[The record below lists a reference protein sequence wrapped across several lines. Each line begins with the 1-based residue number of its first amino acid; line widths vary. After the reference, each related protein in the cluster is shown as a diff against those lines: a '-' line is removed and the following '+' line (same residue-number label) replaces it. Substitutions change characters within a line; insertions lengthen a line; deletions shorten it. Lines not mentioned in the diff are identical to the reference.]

1 MSGTFIKVNGEWRY
15 FPQDIKKNG
24 SWEDVTNA
32 WIKENG
38 AWTLYRTENV
48 PVEYLVVAGGGGGSS
63 NDAGYD
69 PAGGGGGAGGYLTNV
84 YGEDKPGTSTDG
96 GTTVT
101 ADTNWDPFTLTT
113 GAFYPIS
120 VGGGGARGDDSA
132 KGGYGGN
139 STFASIVSTGGGG
152 GGGVGANGNPGG
164 SGGGKG
170 SLSGTGTGSAT
181 GVSGQGRRGGRYSG
195 SDNQGAGG
203 GGAGQYPNTSSK
215 GGDGLYNNINGTST
229 PYAGGGGSYAGSGG
243 VGGGGNGG
251 TSGVGGNATANTGGG
266 GGGSG
271 NVRATGGGGK
281 TGGLGGSGVVIFRI
295 PSVYKANFDA
305 GIEFSSNRY
314 DVPNYAIYNVTSGI
328 GSFSIGY
335 FDEFYTENSLFTFG
349 WNNEGQLGDGTTT
362 SKSSLTQISGEWID
376 ITNGINF
383 TVGIKKD
390 GTLWAWGH
398 NNLGQLGTGTVNS
411 PGRSTTPLQ
420 IGTDTNWQSVKAGS
434 SSNADGHILALK
446 TNGTLWAWGNQ
457 NNGQL
462 GNGLSSGSIATPTR
476 IGEDT
481 DWASIS
487 AGDRSSA
494 AIKTNGD
501 LYMWGRNNRGQLGDG
516 TTTEKPTP
524 TRIGSGYKKVSCGK
538 IRSSTGYGYF
548 TVAIKTDG
556 TLWAWGDQTVG
567 QLGNGASSGNETT
580 PQQIGSDTD
589 WDKIATGG
597 GFTLAIKTNK
607 TLWGWGRNNDGQ
619 LGDGTKTERTTP
631 TQIGSGN
638 HWKDVDCGER
648 SALMITDGALWGTG
662 LNNEG
667 QISHLTT
674 DQPYPLQISSSL
686 ETAWKKV
693 SMGYRTSAVITGV

>member
-1 MSGTFIKVNGEWRY
+1 MSGTYIKVNGEWRLL
-15 FPQDIKKNG
+15 PQDIKKNG

-48 PVEYLVVAGGGGGSS
+48 PVEYLVVAGGGGGGGH
-63 NDAGYD
+63 DDGD
-69 PAGGGGGAGGYLTNV
+69 PAGGGGGAGGFLTNV
-84 YGEDKPGTSTDG
+84 YGQDEPGATTDADSPNDAPDNTWDAYTLQVAKEYG
-96 GTTVT
+96 IEVGT
-101 ADTNWDPFTLTT
+101 
-113 GAFYPIS
+113 
-120 VGGGGARGDDSA
+120 GGAGGRRGSSGNDSI
-132 KGGYGGN
+132 
-139 STFASIVSTGGGG
+139 FATITSIGGGG
-152 GGGVGANGNPGG
+152 GGAGKNDDFPGSGRSGG

-170 SLSGTGTGSAT
+170 ADISGSGGSGTSYQGKNGGTS
-181 GVSGQGRRGGRYSG
+181 SGNRGG
-195 SDNQGAGG
+195 GG
-203 GGAGQYPNTSSK
+203 GGAGEYTGNTGK
-215 GGDGLYNNINGTST
+215 GGDGLQSNINGTPT
-229 PYAGGGGSYAGSGG
+229 YYAGGGGSHSGSGG
-243 VGGGGNGG
+243 LGGGGNGG
-251 TSGVGGNATANTGGG
+251 FNADAGVGLDGSGGG
-266 GGGSG
+266 GGGRGLSG
-271 NVRATGGGGK
+271 SGGAGTPDNGAAGGD
-281 TGGLGGSGVVIFRI
+281 GVVIFRI

-314 DVPNYAIYNVTSGI
+314 DVPNYAVYNVTSGI

-349 WNNEGQLGDGTTT
+349 WNNKGQLGDGTTT
-362 SKSSLTQISGEWID
+362 SKSSLTQISDEWID
-376 ITNGINF
+376 ITNGIDF

-390 GTLWAWGH
+390 GTLWAWG
-398 NNLGQLGTGTVNS
+398 NNNIGQLGTDTVDS
-411 PGRSTTPLQ
+411 STTPVQ
-420 IGTDTNWQSVKAGS
+420 IGNDTDWASVKAGS
-434 SSNADGHILALK
+434 STSDNGHILALK
-446 TNGTLWAWGNQ
+446 TNGTLWAWGDQ
-457 NNGQL
+457 HNGQL
-462 GNGLSSGSIATPTR
+462 GNGSSSTAFIATPQQ
-476 IGEDT
+476 IGSDT

-501 LYMWGRNNRGQLGDG
+501 LYTWGRGSRGRLGDG

-524 TRIGSGYKKVSCGK
+524 TFIGSGYKKVSCGK
-538 IRSSTGYGYF
+538 IRSGTSWGFF

-556 TLWAWGDQTVG
+556 TLWTWGDQRVG
-567 QLGNGASSGNETT
+567 QLGDGVTTNSFIST

-607 TLWGWGRNNDGQ
+607 TLWGWGRNDNGQ
-619 LGDGTKTERTTP
+619 LGDGTKTEKTTP

-662 LNNEG
+662 LNNQG

-674 DQPYPLQISSSL
+674 DQYYPLQISSSL